1 MFVSLF
7 YSPKIRFFLIIHGEN
22 TYHSNKGLPGKCF
35 TDSPS
40 FKYNSLI
47 RCTELF
53 FSASQRLIKVYYTL
67 YFLKTVGRLL

>member
-22 TYHSNKGLPGKCF
+22 TSHSNKGLPGKCF

-53 FSASQRLIKVYYTL
+53 FSASQCLIQTDDTL
-67 YFLKTVGRLL
+67 YFHKPVG